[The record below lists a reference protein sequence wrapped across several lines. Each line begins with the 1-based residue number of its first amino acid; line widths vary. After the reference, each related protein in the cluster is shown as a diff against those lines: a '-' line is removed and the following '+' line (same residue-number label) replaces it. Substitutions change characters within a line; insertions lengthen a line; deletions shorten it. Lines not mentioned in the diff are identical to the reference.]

1 MKLTK
6 AMASTRRNG
15 FHQKECAGACLK
27 LYVQGLG
34 GGKTRRNISR
44 YSFFFRHCV
53 GSPVFWRDCV
63 GKSYESI
70 IGYESIVNRLRI
82 GERVDWMVCHFDC
95 KCFHKKRPLLAIINF
110 LSLSDEDSYYHL
122 HQKKSEFT
130 FLAILPVLEIAFP
143 SVFYC
148 TTSVVLHNVALQ

>member
-1 MKLTK
+1 MKLIKT
-6 AMASTRRNG
+6 MASTRRNS

-27 LYVQGLG
+27 LYGQGQG

-53 GSPVFWRDCV
+53 GGSMLWRDCV
-63 GKSYESI
+63 GK
-70 IGYESIVNRLRI
+70 GYESIVGYESTVNRLRI

-95 KCFHKKRPLLAIINF
+95 KCFHQKRLLLAIINF

-122 HQKKSEFT
+122 HQKKSGFT
-130 FLAILPVLEIAFP
+130 FLAILPVFEIVYP
-143 SVFYC
+143 SVFYY
-148 TTSVVLHNVALQ
+148 TTNVVLHNVALQ